1 MIAGRYCL
9 MSAEPHRR
17 VGRRAGRKQREP
29 SEPRTMTEA
38 PAGRPERQ
46 RKDDRDQ
53 IPGLAAGGLD
63 KLGAL
68 IREDVEILER
78 VQKPALF
85 PGGSGRVIDDRTFL
99 PDALHV
105 GGEQVTIGFGLL
117 RQGGKIVGLGN
128 ARRTVEI
135 VHVLD

>member
-1 MIAGRYCL
+1 
-9 MSAEPHRR
+9 
-17 VGRRAGRKQREP
+17 
-29 SEPRTMTEA
+29 MTEA

-46 RKDDRDQ
+46 RKDDENR

-68 IREDVEILER
+68 IREDVEIIER
-78 VQKPALF
+78 VQKPALL
-85 PGGSGRVIDDRTFL
+85 PGRSGRVIDDRTFL
-99 PDALHV
+99 PDTLHV
-105 GGEQVTIGFGLL
+105 RGEQVTIGFGLL

-128 ARRTVEI
+128 PRRTVEI